1 MNLQQFIT
9 VSRIYWDNTMKILK
23 ISMLALGT
31 SLCGLA
37 QADVIG
43 VKADASYWFYDG
55 KAQVQPKPNTSS
67 LANQTGIDDL
77 LLNPYAGLSAPEEK
91 LDRKGSAQISLA
103 FEHPIPL
110 IPNAKIRYV
119 NLKSQTEKEFAGQ
132 PFYDLDIAHTDFI
145 LYYEILDNIVDADV
159 GFGATTLDGDV
170 TTLLADPTSS
180 LYKMGKVDI
189 NKTVPVIY
197 GSAGVK
203 LPFTGLSAKAELLYS
218 NFNDTKITD
227 AQAELQYNFIDN
239 LLVDVG
245 LKAGYRI
252 LNIKL
257 DDYEKNDLKFDFKGP
272 YLGIDI
278 HF

>member
-1 MNLQQFIT
+1 
-9 VSRIYWDNTMKILK
+9 MKILK
-23 ISMLALGT
+23 ISILALGT

-37 QADVIG
+37 QADMIG
-43 VKADASYWFYDG
+43 VKADASYWSYDG
-55 KAQVQPKPNTSS
+55 KTQVQPNNTTS
-67 LANQTGIDDL
+67 LSNQTGVDNL
-77 LLNPYAGLSAPEEK
+77 LLDPYANSREYN

-119 NLKSQTEKEFAGQ
+119 NLKSQTENEVAGQ
-132 PFYDLDIAHTDFI
+132 PVYDLNIDHTDFI
-145 LYYEILDNIVDADV
+145 LYYEILDTIVNADI
-159 GFGATTLDGDV
+159 GLGATSLNGDV
-170 TTLLADPTSS
+170 KTLGLSKT
-180 LYKMGKVDI
+180 DI
-189 NKTVPVIY
+189 DKTVPVIY

-252 LNIKL
+252 LDIKL
-257 DDYEKNDLKFDFKGP
+257 DDYEKNDLKFNFKGP
-272 YLGIDI
+272 YIGLDV

>member
-1 MNLQQFIT
+1 
-9 VSRIYWDNTMKILK
+9 MKILK
-23 ISMLALGT
+23 ISMLAIGT
-31 SLCGLA
+31 SICGLA

-43 VKADASYWFYDG
+43 VKADASYWSYDG
-55 KAQVQPKPNTSS
+55 KTQVQPNNTTS
-67 LANQTGIDDL
+67 LSNQTGVDNL
-77 LLNPYAGLSAPEEK
+77 LLDPYANSREYN

-119 NLKSQTEKEFAGQ
+119 NLKSQTENEVAGQ
-132 PFYDLDIAHTDFI
+132 PVYDLNIDHTDFI
-145 LYYEILDNIVDADV
+145 LYYEILDTIVNADI
-159 GFGATTLDGDV
+159 GLGATSLNGDV
-170 TTLLADPTSS
+170 KKLGLSKT
-180 LYKMGKVDI
+180 DI
-189 NKTVPVIY
+189 DKTVPVIY

-218 NFNDTKITD
+218 NINDTKITD

-252 LNIKL
+252 LDIKL
-257 DDYEKNDLKFDFKGP
+257 DDYEKNDLKFNFKGP
-272 YLGIDI
+272 YIGLDV

>member
-1 MNLQQFIT
+1 M
-9 VSRIYWDNTMKILK
+9 RILK
-23 ISMLALGT
+23 ISIIALGT

-37 QADVIG
+37 QADMIG
-43 VKADASYWFYDG
+43 LKGDLSYWNYNG
-55 KAQVQPKPNTSS
+55 EANMAAQT
-67 LANQTGIDDL
+67 
-77 LLNPYAGLSAPEEK
+77 SAPDQD
-91 LDRKGSAQISLA
+91 LDRKGSAQVSLA

-119 NLKSQTEKEFAGQ
+119 NLKTQTENEVAGQ
-132 PFYDLDIAHTDFI
+132 PVYDLNIDHTDFI
-145 LYYEILDNIVDADV
+145 LYYEILDTIVNADI
-159 GFGATTLDGDV
+159 GLGATSLNGDV
-170 TTLLADPTSS
+170 KTLGLSKT
-180 LYKMGKVDI
+180 DI
-189 NKTVPVIY
+189 DKTVPVIY

-252 LNIKL
+252 LDIKL
-257 DDYEKNDLKFDFKGP
+257 DDYEKNDLKFNFKGP
-272 YLGIDI
+272 YIGLDV

>member
-1 MNLQQFIT
+1 
-9 VSRIYWDNTMKILK
+9 MKELK
-23 ISMLALGT
+23 ISILALGI

-55 KAQVQPKPNTSS
+55 KAQVKPNNISS
-67 LANQTGIDDL
+67 LSNHTGADNL
-77 LLNPYAGLSAPEEK
+77 LLDPYAGYREYDLE
-91 LDRKGSAQISLA
+91 RKGSAQISLA

-110 IPNAKIRYV
+110 LPNAKIRYV
-119 NLKSQTEKEFAGQ
+119 NLKSQTEKEVAGQ
-132 PFYDLDIAHTDFI
+132 PIYDLDIDHTDFI

-159 GFGATTLDGDV
+159 GLGATTLNGHV
-170 TTLLADPTSS
+170 KTLSASNT
-180 LYKMGKVDI
+180 DI
-189 NKTVPVIY
+189 DKTVPVIY

-203 LPFTGLSAKAELLYS
+203 LPFTGLSAKGELLYS

-227 AQAELQYNFIDN
+227 ALAELQYNFIDN

-252 LNIKL
+252 LDIKL
-257 DDYEKNDLKFDFKGP
+257 DDYKKNDLKFDFKGP
-272 YLGIDI
+272 YIGINI

>member
-1 MNLQQFIT
+1 
-9 VSRIYWDNTMKILK
+9 MKILK
-23 ISMLALGT
+23 ISILALGT
-31 SLCGLA
+31 SFCGLA

-67 LANQTGIDDL
+67 LANQTGVDDL

-119 NLKSQTEKEFAGQ
+119 NLKSQTEKEIAGQ
-132 PFYDLDIAHTDFI
+132 PVYDLNIDHTDFL

-159 GFGATTLDGDV
+159 GLGATKLNGDIKTLN
-170 TTLLADPTSS
+170 LS
-180 LYKMGKVDI
+180 KIDI
-189 NKTVPVIY
+189 DKTIPVIY

-239 LLVDVG
+239 LWVDVG

-252 LNIKL
+252 LDVKF
-257 DDYEKNDLKFDFKGP
+257 DDYKSNNVKNDLKFDFKGP
-272 YLGIDI
+272 YIGINV

>member
-9 VSRIYWDNTMKILK
+9 VSRIYWNNTMKILK

-43 VKADASYWFYDG
+43 VKGDLSYWNYNG
-55 KAQVQPKPNTSS
+55 KANM
-67 LANQTGIDDL
+67 AAQT
-77 LLNPYAGLSAPEEK
+77 SAPDQD
-91 LDRKGSAQISLA
+91 LDRKGSAQLSLA

-110 IPNAKIRYV
+110 LPNAKIRHV
-119 NLKSQTEKEFAGQ
+119 NLKTQTENEVFGQ
-132 PFYDLDIAHTDFI
+132 PIYDLDIAHTDFI

-159 GFGATTLDGDV
+159 GFGATTLNGDV